1 MEGFMS
7 FEGLAASPHDQ
18 NLKKKKKKK
27 LFAALFLDVIV
38 RPYF

>member
-18 NLKKKKKKK
+18 NLKKKKKK

>member
-18 NLKKKKKKK
+18 NLKKKTNK

>member
-1 MEGFMS
+1 MAGFMS

-18 NLKKKKKKK
+18 NLKKKI
-27 LFAALFLDVIV
+27 LFAALFLDVIF